1 MKDAYSFHAD
11 EASLDATYHMYNA
24 YSRIFKRVGIN
35 ARPVVADSG
44 AIGGNHT
51 HEFMALSEIGED
63 TIVYSNESEYAANIE
78 KAEVVYH
85 PSKTYRNSRTNKI
98 ETPHVKTAQ
107 ELADFLN
114 RPLDEIV
121 KTMIFKVDG
130 EFIMVLIRGHHELN
144 DVKLKSFLEQTM

>member
-1 MKDAYSFHAD
+1 MLK
-11 EASLDATYHMYNA
+11 L
-24 YSRIFKRVGIN
+24 
-35 ARPVVADSG
+35 
-44 AIGGNHT
+44 
-51 HEFMALSEIGED
+51 
-63 TIVYSNESEYAANIE
+63 
-78 KAEVVYH
+78 
-85 PSKTYRNSRTNKI
+85 
-98 ETPHVKTAQ
+98 Q

>member
-1 MKDAYSFHAD
+1 MKVNTLLILKRQKSFII
-11 EASLDATYHMYNA
+11 LL
-24 YSRIFKRVGIN
+24 K
-35 ARPVVADSG
+35 
-44 AIGGNHT
+44 HT
-51 HEFMALSEIGED
+51 E
-63 TIVYSNESEYAANIE
+63 T
-78 KAEVVYH
+78 AEL
-85 PSKTYRNSRTNKI
+85 TKI

>member
-11 EASLDATYHMYNA
+11 EASLDATYQDMYNA

-63 TIVYSNESEYAANIE
+63 TIVYSNESEYALILKRQKSFIILLKHTE
-78 KAEVVYH
+78 TAELTKLKH
-85 PSKTYRNSRTNKI
+85 LMLKL
-98 ETPHVKTAQ
+98 Q

-130 EFIMVLIRGHHELN
+130 EFIMVL
-144 DVKLKSFLEQTM
+144 LEAIMN